1 MSPLYNK
8 ETRVKSPPAA
18 LRQSVGRPLN
28 AFDGCAWRR
37 PGAVLVLRVPK
48 AASTALTNAMRE
60 FRGRYKFVD
69 VAEWPGA
76 VGLTAAPRPP
86 SALAPAVEARMQES
100 KIHRFATGAAA
111 RDGDIV
117 LAGHTFL
124 PVPATGAPTY
134 AVVAIVREPEQ
145 RLASGYH
152 YVSSR
157 YLCGYS
163 TTLCEGPGAVY
174 RAIANV
180 NETVLLTIPAE
191 RIDDGGYRA
200 LARLLPGYF
209 SGIERA
215 AAAVEARYGGVDSR
229 GARRSPRDPE
239 VPWVVAD
246 SAEEIDALAELC
258 GDDQRVYDFAARL
271 FDGRLRACDARY
283 AR

>member
-1 MSPLYNK
+1 
-8 ETRVKSPPAA
+8 
-18 LRQSVGRPLN
+18 
-28 AFDGCAWRR
+28 
-37 PGAVLVLRVPK
+37 
-48 AASTALTNAMRE
+48 
-60 FRGRYKFVD
+60 
-69 VAEWPGA
+69 
-76 VGLTAAPRPP
+76 
-86 SALAPAVEARMQES
+86 MQES

-152 YVSSR
+152 YVRSKEVLPPGVSAADPRTVGACAVNATCARINELARLASIQTR

-215 AAAVEARYGGVDSR
+215 AAAVEARYGGVYDSR

-246 SAEEIDALAELC
+246 SADEIDALAELC

>member
-1 MSPLYNK
+1 
-8 ETRVKSPPAA
+8 
-18 LRQSVGRPLN
+18 
-28 AFDGCAWRR
+28 
-37 PGAVLVLRVPK
+37 
-48 AASTALTNAMRE
+48 
-60 FRGRYKFVD
+60 
-69 VAEWPGA
+69 
-76 VGLTAAPRPP
+76 
-86 SALAPAVEARMQES
+86 MQES
-100 KIHRFATGAAA
+100 KIHRFATARR

-152 YVSSR
+152 YTR

-215 AAAVEARYGGVDSR
+215 AAAVEARYGGVYDSR

-246 SAEEIDALAELC
+246 SADEIDALRAR
-258 GDDQRVYDFAARL
+258 GDDQRVYAAASST
-271 FDGRLRACDARY
+271 GGCGPATRATLVKGPG
-283 AR
+283 